1 MTLNLTDKVFHDTDA
16 ARAWLEEKRWPTGPV
31 CVHCSTQNV
40 LRLSGEGHR
49 PGLFHCRECR
59 GQFSVLT
66 GSVMESSHISL
77 PKWVLAIRLMGA
89 SKKGV
94 SAHQLHRSL
103 GITYKSAW
111 FMAHRLREAMA
122 NPTPDPIGGEG
133 KIVEADEAYIGKKKN
148 PEPSPARK
156 GRPYVHSGKAAAKRP
171 VVALVERGGEARAEY
186 MRRVT
191 SENIGEF
198 MARTVNYKS
207 RLHTDESNLYP
218 SLGTKFAS
226 HETVNHGAKEFA
238 RGDVNSNSAEGF
250 FGVFKRGMVGV
261 YQHCGEQHFQRYL
274 DEFTFRY
281 NNRTALGI
289 NDTVR
294 AERITY
300 SMNGKRLTYRRVSGQ
315 EEGFARWVYGPN
327 T

>member
-1 MTLNLTDKVFHDTDA
+1 MAENIDLTDVIFHDEAA
-16 ARAWLEEKRWPTGPV
+16 AREWLEASRWPDG
-31 CVHCSTQNV
+31 VHCPHCGSTTPA
-40 LRLSGEGHR
+40 RMGGDAHR
-49 PGLFHCRECR
+49 VGLFHCRDCR
-59 GQFSVLT
+59 GQFTVLT
-66 GSVMESSHISL
+66 GTVMESSHIAL

-111 FMAHRLREAMA
+111 FMAHRLREAMS
-122 NPTPDPIGGEG
+122 DPQPARIGGEG
-133 KIVEADEAYIGKKKN
+133 KIIEADEAYHGRKKN

-171 VVALVERGGEARAEY
+171 IVALVERGGEVRAEY

-191 SENIGEF
+191 SENIREF
-198 MARTVNYKS
+198 MDRTVDYKS
-207 RLHTDESNLYP
+207 RLHTDESVLYP
-218 SLGTKFAS
+218 TLGKQFTS
-226 HETVNHGAKEFA
+226 HETVNHGAKEYA

-261 YQHCGEQHFQRYL
+261 YQHCSEQHFQRYL

-281 NNRTALGI
+281 NNRTALGVSDI
-289 NDTVR
+289 AR
-294 AERITY
+294 AERITR
-300 SMNGKRLTYRRVSGQ
+300 SMNGKRLTYRGVGGA
-315 EEGFARWVYGPN
+315 EEGATAPGG
-327 T
+327 